1 MRTAETE
8 LLSRCVH
15 FACGVA
21 GEQLFAKMVGS
32 VRALP
37 TFSLLFKSVPASNE
51 CVNYHDIYSK
61 DDKSNFT
68 YSQFQLDNP
77 EWIVIILET
86 VENPDSSVENLAERV
101 NSLFGQRLALAR
113 RSRRVSQAELANR
126 VGRSRVTIANLESGK
141 QNVQLHQ
148 VFTLAAA
155 LDVPATELI
164 PDSVMVKQDP
174 QTAITEAFIQATKLT
189 LQSRVGGIK

>member
-1 MRTAETE
+1 
-8 LLSRCVH
+8 
-15 FACGVA
+15 
-21 GEQLFAKMVGS
+21 
-32 VRALP
+32 
-37 TFSLLFKSVPASNE
+37 
-51 CVNYHDIYSK
+51 
-61 DDKSNFT
+61 
-68 YSQFQLDNP
+68 
-77 EWIVIILET
+77 
-86 VENPDSSVENLAERV
+86 VENLAVRV

-164 PDSVMVKQDP
+164 PDSVMVTQDP

-189 LQSRVGGIK
+189 LQSRIGGIK

>member
-1 MRTAETE
+1 
-8 LLSRCVH
+8 
-15 FACGVA
+15 VA

-37 TFSLLFKSVPASNE
+37 TFSLLFKSVPASKDN
-51 CVNYHDIYSK
+51 VNCYDMFAVN
-61 DDKSNFT
+61 DKYNFT
-68 YSQFQLDNP
+68 YSQFLLDNQ
-77 EWIVIILET
+77 EWRGIILES
-86 VENPDSSVENLAERV
+86 VENADPSVENLAERV

-189 LQSRVGGIK
+189 LQSRIGGIK